1 MSGLALARALGSGDF
16 ARGAVQ
22 LGGGDFGPALDTF
35 QNTVIANEA
44 ESQLLGKLP
53 FQFGVKWAPK
63 AVVVL
68 GIAATAIDIICA
80 NF

>member
-1 MSGLALARALGSGDF
+1 
-16 ARGAVQ
+16 VQ